1 MFKSIFISKL
11 EIDIEMNQTQPPSDI
26 AYSQSIDDLITQFQT
41 DTNNGLK
48 TSEIEKKNLEY
59 GYNELPKIK
68 KSLWKIYLAPIFNFL
83 IIILI
88 ISGAIVFIFGDQT
101 STIITFTVV
110 IINSVTVI
118 TQQFRAQKAL
128 ESLRQI
134 AALKSI
140 VLRDGIQFEIP
151 TKELVPG
158 DIILLEQGDKI
169 GADSRIIDYTNLMI
183 DEAPLTG
190 ESEPVEKHNQSIIE
204 ENSPIQKQNN
214 MVFMGTYIHTGRGK
228 ALVTGTGL
236 NTEIGKISNQLNEM
250 GSIEDIPLTKKLNR
264 LGYILGSV
272 VIINLIVLIIYKF
285 IVLGLEGLFFGD
297 NITHAITS
305 SILRSMG
312 IMPINLPLLSTLV
325 LVTGVLN
332 MAQSGVIVK
341 NLSAIES
348 LGRVSVICSDKT
360 GTISKNEMTVEKF
373 WINDMEYTV
382 SGSGYDSEGKI
393 LLNGSAQDLR
403 NDSTFQIF
411 IDSCLLNNNAK
422 LVYEDVKVKLKTSK
436 EIAVRKALGS
446 PTEAALLVLAEKAG
460 YIPYDV
466 KNKYQIVQE
475 FSFSSEFKRMTTVCE
490 PKADSSNKIAFS
502 KGAPEII
509 LRIANKI
516 EKNGKESELTN
527 EIRDQLLNNIQTRAT
542 QGYRTLA
549 IGYKKIVENRELE
562 RQEVENNLVFLGY
575 VSILDPPRPGV
586 REAVEECESG
596 GIKVVMITGD
606 HPATAKTI
614 ASQMRIYKEGD
625 SIVEGAEVSNLNTE
639 EFNKVSVFAR
649 VNPSDKEIIVD
660 NYQSQDHICAM
671 TGDGIND
678 ALALKLANA
687 GIAMGI
693 TGTDVAKETA
703 DMVISDDNFSSI
715 VKGVRIGRGLFARIR
730 TIIFFFICLNL
741 MESVIFYAY
750 EFVPLFDL
758 FSSEWQH
765 IYIYGIVHS
774 LPALALVIDKHP
786 TDVMKEQPRDGQQ
799 LLNRNMWILL
809 VVQAFIMGIGLVLV
823 LQFTLG
829 GAIPL
834 NEWNLNPT
842 ISYIPV
848 GSTQPELLAQKART
862 MFITTLYIVETTFI
876 WTFRRPN
883 KSLFKS
889 LKNEFSSTLLVI
901 SLFTLALHVLFV
913 IFSNTVNYYVN
924 DELGLDLQIN
934 FLFLSGTDWIIC
946 ILLALP
952 GLIGIEIF
960 KYFARTKKIVF

>member
-1 MFKSIFISKL
+1 
-11 EIDIEMNQTQPPSDI
+11 MNQTQIRSDNS
-26 AYSQSIDDLITQFQT
+26 YFQPIDILISEFQT
-41 DTNNGLK
+41 DPNNGLK
-48 TSEIEKKNLEY
+48 TSEIEKKYIKY

-88 ISGAIVFIFGDQT
+88 ITGSIVLILGDQT

-110 IINSVTVI
+110 LINSATVI

-128 ESLRQI
+128 GSLRQI

-169 GADSRIIDYTNLMI
+169 GADSRIIDFTNLTV

-190 ESEPVEKHNQSIIE
+190 ESEPVEKSNKIIKE
-204 ENSPIQKQNN
+204 MNLPIQKQNN
-214 MVFMGTYIHTGRGK
+214 MVFMGTYIHTGRGT

-264 LGYILGSV
+264 LGYILGTI
-272 VIINLIVLIIYKF
+272 VIINLIILIIYKF
-285 IVLGLEGLFFGD
+285 SVLGLQGLFFGD

-305 SILRSMG
+305 SILRAMG

-360 GTISKNEMTVEKF
+360 GTITKNEMTVERF
-373 WINDMEYTV
+373 WINNKEYIVT
-382 SGSGYDSEGKI
+382 GSGYDSEGEI
-393 LLNGSAQDLR
+393 LFNGDLQNLP
-403 NDSTFQIF
+403 NDSTFQTF
-411 IDSCLLNNNAK
+411 IDSSVVNNNAK

-460 YIPYDV
+460 YIPYDI
-466 KNKYQIVQE
+466 KSKYKIVQE
-475 FSFSSEFKRMTTVCE
+475 FSFGSEFKRMTTVCE
-490 PKADSSNKIAFS
+490 LNTDNSYKIAFS

-509 LRIANKI
+509 LNIANKI
-516 EKNGKESELTN
+516 EKNGKENALTN
-527 EIRDQLLNNIQTRAT
+527 DIRELLLKEIQTRAT

-549 IGYKKIVENRELE
+549 IGYKKFEEKSEIK
-562 RQEVENNLVFLGY
+562 RQEVESNLIFLGY

-586 REAVEECESG
+586 RESVEECESG

-625 SIVEGAEVSNLNTE
+625 SIAEGAEVSKLNTE
-639 EFNKVSVFAR
+639 EFNNVSVFAR
-649 VNPSDKEIIVD
+649 VNPSDKEIIVEK
-660 NYQSQDHICAM
+660 YQSQSHICAM

-703 DMVISDDNFSSI
+703 DMVVSDDDFTSI

-730 TIIFFFICLNL
+730 SIIFFFICLNL
-741 MESVIFYAY
+741 MESVIFFAY

-758 FSSEWQH
+758 FNSEWQH
-765 IYIYGIVHS
+765 IYIYAIVHS

-786 TDVMKEQPRDGQQ
+786 TDVMKEPPRDEQQ
-799 LLNRNMWILL
+799 LLNKNMWVLL
-809 VVQAFIMGIGLVLV
+809 VIAAFLMGIGLVLA
-823 LQFTLG
+823 LQFTLEG
-829 GAIPL
+829 FIPL
-834 NEWNLNPT
+834 NEWNLNPA
-842 ISYIPV
+842 ISYIPF

-883 KSLFKS
+883 KSLIKS
-889 LKNEFSSTLLVI
+889 LKDEFSLTLLAI
-901 SLFTLALHVLFV
+901 SLFTLSLHVLFV
-913 IFSNTVNYYVN
+913 FFSNDVNYYVN
-924 DELGLDLQIN
+924 DEFDLDLQIN

-952 GLIGIEIF
+952 GLLGIELF
-960 KYFARTKKIVF
+960 KYFARRKNVLF

>member
-1 MFKSIFISKL
+1 
-11 EIDIEMNQTQPPSDI
+11 MNQTQPPSDT
-26 AYSQSIDDLITQFQT
+26 AYFQSIDELITQFQA
-41 DTNNGLK
+41 DPSNGLK
-48 TSEIEKKNLEY
+48 TSEIEKKVIKY

-110 IINSVTVI
+110 VINSVTVI

-134 AALKSI
+134 AAIKSI

-158 DIILLEQGDKI
+158 DIILLKQGDKI
-169 GADSRIIDYTNLMI
+169 GADSRLIDVTNLKI

-190 ESEPVEKHNQSIIE
+190 ESEPVEKSNQPIKE
-204 ENSPIQKQNN
+204 KNLPIQKQNN
-214 MVFMGTYIHTGRGK
+214 MVFMGTYIHTGRGT

-264 LGYILGSV
+264 LGYILGTV
-272 VIINLIVLIIYKF
+272 VIINLTVLIIYKF

-305 SILRSMG
+305 SLLRSMS

-325 LVTGVLN
+325 LVTGVLD

-360 GTISKNEMTVEKF
+360 GTISKNEMTVENF
-373 WINDMEYTV
+373 WINNKEYTV
-382 SGSGYDSEGKI
+382 TGSGYDSEGEI
-393 LLNGSAQDLR
+393 LLNGEIQNMQ
-403 NDSTFQIF
+403 NDNTFQTF
-411 IDSCLLNNNAK
+411 IDSSVINNNAK
-422 LVYEDVKVKLKTSK
+422 LVYEDVKVKSKISK

-446 PTEAALLVLAEKAG
+446 PTEAALLVLAEKTG
-460 YIPYDV
+460 YIPYDI
-466 KNKYQIVQE
+466 KNKYNIVQE
-475 FSFSSEFKRMTTVCE
+475 FSFSSEFKKMTTVCE
-490 PKADSSNKIAFS
+490 PKSDKSYKIAFS

-509 LRIANKI
+509 LNTADKI
-516 EKNGKESELTN
+516 EINGKENALTK
-527 EIRDQLLNNIQTRAT
+527 EIMEQLIKEIQTRAT

-549 IGYKKIVENRELE
+549 VGYKKFKENGEIKRE
-562 RQEVENNLVFLGY
+562 EVENNLIYLGF
-575 VSILDPPRPGV
+575 VSILDPPRAGV
-586 REAVEECESG
+586 RASVEECESG

-625 SIVEGAEVSNLNTE
+625 SVAEGADISKLTTE

-649 VNPSDKEIIVD
+649 VNPSDKEIIVE

-765 IYIYGIVHS
+765 IYIYAIVHS

-809 VVQAFIMGIGLVLV
+809 VLQAFIMGIGLVFV

-829 GAIPL
+829 GGIPL

-848 GSTQPELLAQKART
+848 GSTLPELLEQKART

-883 KSLFKS
+883 KSLIKS
-889 LKNEFSSTLLVI
+889 LKEEFSLILLVI
-901 SLFTLALHVLFV
+901 SLFTLALHVLLV
-913 IFSNTVNYYVN
+913 LFSNTFNFYVN
-924 DELGLDLQIN
+924 DEFGFDLQIN

-946 ILLALP
+946 ILMALP
-952 GLIGIEIF
+952 GIIGIEIF
-960 KYFARTKKIVF
+960 KYFARTKQIVF